1 MSSFLRSLKNA
12 AAAASDAL
20 LGRGGGG
27 ASAKPRPAC
36 QYGAKC
42 YRKNPQHRIDESHPG
57 DDDHDTP
64 AGSRSR
70 PVAPAAPAAD
80 DLTAAPS
87 AAAAEQED
95 EAAAPCLKK
104 APSRRRGAAAAVA
117 ASEPASLSASA
128 SAAESSPAACVSPPP
143 TNALPVPQLSP
154 TSTGSSPRVDKK
166 MSVRD
171 RRRRAQLE
179 AAASSTP
186 SPVASPPPPDE
197 NVDASATAAP
207 ASLPPLSADSSAAC
221 ASSSP
226 STSSLATPASDDV
239 LLASLHALH
248 HSPSSLVPEFVEIRW
263 ESPAQ
268 AASNRG
274 DFFIGRA
281 SAGGAAKAADGTVV
295 SRVHLPLASSTPRL
309 AKMISRVHARISW
322 TRTPLLTPAQQQQQR
337 DGTHGLIKKRPG
349 AGGDSASAD
358 QPPPAYTYKFFI
370 VRATRQPA

>member
-1 MSSFLRSLKNA
+1 
-12 AAAASDAL
+12 
-20 LGRGGGG
+20 
-27 ASAKPRPAC
+27 
-36 QYGAKC
+36 
-42 YRKNPQHRIDESHPG
+42 
-57 DDDHDTP
+57 
-64 AGSRSR
+64 
-70 PVAPAAPAAD
+70 
-80 DLTAAPS
+80 
-87 AAAAEQED
+87 
-95 EAAAPCLKK
+95 
-104 APSRRRGAAAAVA
+104 
-117 ASEPASLSASA
+117 
-128 SAAESSPAACVSPPP
+128 
-143 TNALPVPQLSP
+143 VPQLSP

-197 NVDASATAAP
+197 SADAAAVAAP
-207 ASLPPLSADSSAAC
+207 ASLPPLPAASAAAGA
-221 ASSSP
+221 ASSST
-226 STSSLATPASDDV
+226 TSASLAAPASDDI

-263 ESPAQ
+263 ESAAQ

-295 SRVHLPLASSTPRL
+295 PRVHLPLSSSTPRL

-322 TRTPLLTPAQQQQQR
+322 TRTPLLTPEQQQQQR

-349 AGGDSASAD
+349 AGVDSTSAD

-370 VRATRQPA
+370 VRASQPPSATVSGGVLCVAVL